1 MYLVL
6 NMRDS
11 RKLTI
16 CRKKRWLPFPRPWK
30 KRPPNGMSPFV
41 VNWRIQ
47 SWFTTQWA
55 KTTPKRNTYFFQQA
69 KNESFGHSE
78 LLFRIW
84 GMMAGY
90 VWVRFFALNKTC
102 SVNWSGKMILHLQ
115 RWAISANRNT
125 FLLNNNS
132 KQPNLSSCNPHRK
145 VFQTSPQINICSSY
159 QKLRNTSQH
168 GLRGHQAGN
177 FPKT

>member
-1 MYLVL
+1 M
-6 NMRDS
+6 S
-11 RKLTI
+11 R
-16 CRKKRWLPFPRPWK
+16 
-30 KRPPNGMSPFV
+30 FV

-55 KTTPKRNTYFFQQA
+55 KTTPKRNTNFFQQA

-90 VWVRFFALNKTC
+90 VWVRFFVLNKTC

-145 VFQTSPQINICSSY
+145 VFQTSRPRCLTAHILTELPEALEHEPTWPPGSS
-159 QKLRNTSQH
+159 S
-168 GLRGHQAGN
+168 G
-177 FPKT
+177 

>member
-1 MYLVL
+1 M
-6 NMRDS
+6 S
-11 RKLTI
+11 R
-16 CRKKRWLPFPRPWK
+16 
-30 KRPPNGMSPFV
+30 FV

-69 KNESFGHSE
+69 KNESFGHPV
-78 LLFRIW
+78 LLFRVW

-90 VWVRFFALNKTC
+90 VWVRFVALNKTC

-125 FLLNNNS
+125 YLLNNNS

-145 VFQTSPQINICSSY
+145 VFPQNPPQNPRPIIFCELPEALEHEPTWPPGSS
-159 QKLRNTSQH
+159 S
-168 GLRGHQAGN
+168 GCG